1 MPAILVVT
9 CSDRAYRGE
18 YEDQSGREIV
28 ELLLEYNPV
37 WKVERR
43 LIPDEADLLEKLLL
57 EACSGYDVVITCGGT
72 GIGRRD
78 ITPEV
83 TRRVCDRELPG
94 VAEMLRMRSLSETP
108 FSVFSRGTAGVRGQT
123 IVVNLPGSVKAARF
137 CTRQLMPLLE
147 HGLRMLR
154 GEGH

>member
-1 MPAILVVT
+1 MLAILVIT
-9 CSDRAYRGE
+9 CSDRAFKGE
-18 YEDQSGREIV
+18 YQDLSGEEIAG
-28 ELLLEYNPV
+28 LLAEFNPA

-43 LIPDEADLLEKLLL
+43 LIPDEKETLEECLV
-57 EACSGYDVVITCGGT
+57 EFSQRFDVIITSGGT
-72 GIGRRD
+72 GIGPRD

-108 FSVFSRGTAGVRGQT
+108 YSVFSRGAAGVRGNT
-123 IVVNLPGSVKAARF
+123 IIVNLPGSVKAARF

-147 HGLRMLR
+147 HGVRMLS
-154 GEGH
+154 GDGH